1 MLLLG
6 GGVNYWH
13 EVIASQLDRVEGG
26 TRVRTETPQEKS

>member
-1 MLLLG
+1 MILSS

-13 EVIASQLDRVEGG
+13 KVIASQLDRVEVG